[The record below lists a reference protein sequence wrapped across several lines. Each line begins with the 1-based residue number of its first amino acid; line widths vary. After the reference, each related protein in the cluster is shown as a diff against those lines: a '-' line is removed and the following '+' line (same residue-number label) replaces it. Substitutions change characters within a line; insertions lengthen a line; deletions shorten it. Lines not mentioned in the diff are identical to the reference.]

1 MKQTTIKEINE
12 YKSKSIDPR
21 KEPETVFEM
30 YSVPAYSTGHPEYLS
45 GEQIAS
51 NKVIVEKND
60 ILLCK
65 INPRINRVWVVQD
78 ESEKQNIASS
88 EWIVIRTKKYNP
100 EYLAW
105 YFQSPKFK
113 QLMVSEVTGIG
124 GSLTR
129 AQPKRIANYPVPN
142 IEREKQDE
150 IVKRLNLLHDS
161 IQKRKEEIQLFDEL
175 IKARFVEM
183 FGDPRDNPK
192 MYKKESL
199 GKHADV
205 LVGYPFKSKEYS
217 EKGIPIVG
225 GYNLM
230 QGYIEWEQ
238 CKYWPNESG
247 YEKYLLRDNDIVLAM
262 DRPWV
267 GGGFKIARITNDHLP
282 ALLIQR
288 TACVRGKDVE
298 QEFLYALLNSEWFA
312 EHCNITGSLVPH
324 ISGKDIANYE
334 IILPSKTEQRDY
346 VYFVHQ
352 VDKSKFFIF
361 RIQACYNIFI
371 QIDFNSQIF

>member
-1 MKQTTIKEINE
+1 MKYFRLGDIAPIEQSYVEKAESYWLLNLDKIESNTGKITEYNYVAQNQLKGAIISFDTSNVLYSKLRPYLNKVVVPKMPGYATSELLPLRPNKEIIDKTFLAYFLRSPHFVRYINE
-12 YKSKSIDPR
+12 KSSGAKMPRAKTKDLLMTKVPCPEIDAQKKIVKKFSR
-21 KEPETVFEM
+21 LE
-30 YSVPAYSTGHPEYLS
+30 
-45 GEQIAS
+45 
-51 NKVIVEKND
+51 KVIN
-60 ILLCK
+60 CK
-65 INPRINRVWVVQD
+65 
-78 ESEKQNIASS
+78 
-88 EWIVIRTKKYNP
+88 
-100 EYLAW
+100 
-105 YFQSPKFK
+105 
-113 QLMVSEVTGIG
+113 
-124 GSLTR
+124 
-129 AQPKRIANYPVPN
+129 
-142 IEREKQDE
+142 
-150 IVKRLNLLHDS
+150 
-161 IQKRKEEIQLFDEL
+161 KEEIQLFDEL